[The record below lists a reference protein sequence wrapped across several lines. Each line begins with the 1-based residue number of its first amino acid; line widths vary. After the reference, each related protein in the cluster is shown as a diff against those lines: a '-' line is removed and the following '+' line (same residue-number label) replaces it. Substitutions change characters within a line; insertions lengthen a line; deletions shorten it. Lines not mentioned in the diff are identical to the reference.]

1 MRARLLFLALL
12 PFVLAIPMLAVPAH
26 ADHFEISLP
35 ESMNVNDEYLGH
47 IRIPDTSSSART
59 IALLSNDT
67 SVTIPSQII
76 VPADSQAQT
85 FEIYPTSTG
94 HFEVTALFDGTTHR
108 ATFSVFEKGTI
119 SDTEEVAIHL
129 WTPKHVVAGTQYSGY
144 VLLDTYS
151 SSNRIIQMAGDNVI
165 IPDDITILEQS
176 HSVLFQFTPLVKGD
190 AFIVAATDGES
201 SRAEMEVH
209 EGDSISNT
217 KTISLYSHESTMSG
231 DLMVVASLENED
243 GVPLDIPED
252 TTVFLKATAGISVP
266 GSIVVPAGTSQGL
279 VHAVVRDSGTISA
292 SSPDFDTGTIDVGVE
307 EKELSIHIDAAPSPS
322 LTGSVGYFFLWLED
336 EAGELYR
343 KSGVTEVFLTST
355 VREVASFEKGRHTS
369 HGIITVPMV
378 DGLYGGQLYMG
389 REGSADITAS
399 TSGYGTDTVRVN
411 VGAEVLDG
419 ECGVFVLDN
428 VVTSVTLELQDD
440 TRTILQDELNSAKV
454 ALDAA
459 GPGGM
464 FSDIRDVRHEL
475 YRYDE
480 ESHDRL
486 ESAVLDLNDSLGGT
500 STIDAGSVS
509 LDADGL
515 RDLYIDLAR
524 VSSDVISLDS
534 HSIQSAVEDVRIAIV
549 HFELD
554 GDRDRL
560 DGALESLRTAL
571 TESGHGSLMGNI
583 DVAAGRASGTDFG
596 DTPEEALQRA
606 KDILNGIRTDESR
619 ALLDAILVYVGEKTI
634 ERVYVER
641 SRDAIDSLESHVLS
655 DSDTFDLPVDATELY
670 VNNDIADR
678 PDRQAVL
685 ELQSSINVM
694 QDSTNALGDSFL
706 DESLDGLSEELRAVL
721 VLDAVNEI
729 MESIQ
734 DLPLPPENEENTRSM
749 IEDTLETLRDSVDVD
764 SRAAELIAIMSTE
777 FESTETFED
786 ALSKLDAALVLL
798 QNDSSGRINILLGD
812 VQARADSITLWDVA
826 AAHPAPLDILDAGF
840 VVPDDVITT
849 LLAVDRIPG
858 YSIVGINQNVFTYT
872 HSESPSDASDL
883 VDADLASLQEDYAT
897 ASEAVNMVRGQSVGG
912 TGGAGNVLR
921 LALDNLAIG
930 LSSADR
936 GAAYDAYEALKDTLG
951 DYYRDA
957 ELEDQ
962 AMDDFYGFRYA
973 LEQADIDY
981 DLTNLETAIEVL
993 YIEVAD
999 DPRESQ
1005 PIISN
1010 QITLDIIP
1018 DTTDSIAYGVVA
1030 QYVMRDTL
1038 DRDGTSRCLVE
1049 PDEIGP
1055 YSLASR
1061 NVLKYEGQLDG
1072 GTTDAIVVSSTGDV
1086 SHEPV
1091 LQPGDIQKDGR
1102 HRGAILFQLES
1113 GDVGE
1118 HTVTVSIDDHS
1129 IAGLP
1134 ETINSVSYVRVSGSD
1149 GSASFTVQEKP
1160 IDEISFVDVPVPE
1173 NGGIVGLAGVVR
1185 DGSVI
1190 WIDMETVG
1198 DITLKRMADQY
1209 VVYGNDTYSGTLTA
1223 PNLRPIDISIDVSEL
1238 SSSSSVELDVPEK
1251 VRVGEPFPYY
1261 FHVFDN
1267 GVPMQPNTGG
1277 RVSLP
1282 DIFLSFTGNELLIP
1296 VKNEDYKI
1304 TVISEAGTATESVEA
1319 VSSPLEVN
1327 TDGAPGTVQVGEDFF
1342 IRLNSQ
1348 IEDIIFKIQSSIP
1361 NKQEDDRV
1369 RFTPN
1374 VEGNHTVS
1382 IVGERP
1388 GYEPYEKEFSV
1399 SVENMLNVYIESV
1412 GINTVPF
1419 DMTLFQERTESTPFD
1434 FRTDP
1439 TSLSITFP
1447 LQHVDDSGGYKF
1459 IKLTVGPTRDLATDI
1474 PDNTLETAVQT
1485 DLYVV
1490 AHYERDIRVTVLGAE
1505 GSGVY
1510 ARGDIVTVRAED
1522 TEIIPILLYE
1532 RFAGWK
1538 GPVELSG
1545 HVDTFVAESDVL
1557 IEAEYYEDHSTW
1569 MLIVVIGVVVAVI
1582 VITLKRSTKI
1592 AWMMRSIRPSK

>member
-1 MRARLLFLALL
+1 MRQWLLVVAL
-12 PFVLAIPMLAVPAH
+12 FPMLLVVPAY

-35 ESMNVNDEYLGH
+35 ESMNVNDEYLVH
-47 IRIPDTSSSART
+47 IRIPDTSSSVRT
-59 IALLSNDT
+59 ISLLANDT
-67 SVTIPSQII
+67 SVTIPPRIT
-76 VPADSQAQT
+76 VAADSQAAT

-94 HFEVTALFDGTTHR
+94 HFEITAVLDRVTHR
-108 ATFSVFEKGTI
+108 ATFSVYEKGTI
-119 SDTEEVAIHL
+119 DDTEEVAIHL

-151 SSNRIIQMAGDNVI
+151 PSNRIIQMAGDNVI
-165 IPDDITILEQS
+165 IPDDITILGQS
-176 HSVLFQFTPLVKGD
+176 HSVLFQFTPLAKGD

-201 SRAEMEVH
+201 SRAEMEVY

-231 DLMVVASLENED
+231 NLMVVASLENED

-252 TTVFLKATAGISVP
+252 TTVSLKATAGISVP
-266 GSIVVPAGTSQGL
+266 ASIVVPAGDSQVL
-279 VHAVVRDSGTISA
+279 IHAVLRDSGTISA
-292 SSPDFDTGTIDVGVE
+292 SSPDFDTGAIDVGVE
-307 EKELSIHIDAAPSPS
+307 EKELSIHIDAAPSPG
-322 LTGSVGYFFLWLED
+322 LPGSVGYFFVWLED
-336 EAGELYR
+336 KNGDLYR

-355 VREVASFEKGRHTS
+355 VREVASFEQGRYTS

-419 ECGVFVLDN
+419 ECGVFVLEN

-454 ALDAA
+454 ALDSA

-500 STIDAGSVS
+500 STIDAGSIS

-524 VSSDVISLDS
+524 VSSDAISLDS

-554 GDRDRL
+554 GDRNRL
-560 DGALESLRTAL
+560 DGALESLRTVL
-571 TESGHGSLMGNI
+571 TESGYGSLMGNI
-583 DVAAGRASGTDFG
+583 DAAAGRSSGTDFG

-641 SRDAIDSLESHVLS
+641 SRAAIESLEDHVLS
-655 DSDTFDLPVDATELY
+655 DSDTFDLPEEAAELY
-670 VNNDIADR
+670 LNNDVADR
-678 PDRQAVL
+678 PDRQDVL
-685 ELQSSINVM
+685 DLQSAIGVM
-694 QDSTNALGDSFL
+694 QDATGALGDSFL

-734 DLPLPPENEENTRSM
+734 DLPLPPENEENARSI

-764 SRAAELIAIMSTE
+764 SRAAELITIMATE
-777 FESTETFED
+777 FGSTETFED
-786 ALSKLDAALVLL
+786 ALSKLDAALILL
-798 QNDSSGRINILLGD
+798 QNDSSARIDILLDD
-812 VQARADSITLWDVA
+812 VQARADSITFWDVA
-826 AAHPAPLDILDAGF
+826 AAHPAPLDILNAGF
-840 VVPDDVITT
+840 IVPDEVITT

-872 HSESPSDASDL
+872 HVESQSDASDL
-883 VDADLASLQEDYAT
+883 VDADLASLQEDYAA
-897 ASEAVNMVRGQSVGG
+897 ASEAVNMVRGQSIAGS
-912 TGGAGNVLR
+912 GGAGNALR
-921 LALDNLAIG
+921 LALDNMAIG
-930 LSSADR
+930 LASADR
-936 GAAYDAYEALKDTLG
+936 GAAYDAYESLKDTLG

-973 LEQADIDY
+973 LEQADVDY
-981 DLTNLETAIEVL
+981 DMTNLETAIEAL

-999 DPRESQ
+999 DPRDVQ

-1038 DRDGTSRCLVE
+1038 DRDGAGRCLVE

-1091 LQPGDIQKDGR
+1091 LRPDEIQKDGR

-1118 HTVTVSIDDHS
+1118 HTVTVSIDDHA

-1160 IDEISFVDVPVPE
+1160 TDEISFVGVPVPE

-1190 WIDMETVG
+1190 WTNVETIG

-1223 PNLRPIDISIDVSEL
+1223 LDLRPIDISIDVSDL
-1238 SSSSSVELDVPEK
+1238 SSESSVELDVPAE

-1282 DIFLSFTGNELLIP
+1282 DIFLSFTGNELLVP
-1296 VKNEDYKI
+1296 LKGEDYKI

-1319 VSSPLEVN
+1319 VSSPLEVSV
-1327 TDGAPGTVQVGEDFF
+1327 GEPPSTVQVGEDFF
-1342 IRLNSQ
+1342 IMLNSQ
-1348 IEDIIFKIQSSIP
+1348 IEDIVYKILTNIP
-1361 NKQEDDRV
+1361 TQHEDDRI
-1369 RFTPN
+1369 RFSPN

-1382 IVGERP
+1382 ITGERP
-1388 GYEPYEKEFSV
+1388 GYEPYVDEFSV
-1399 SVENMLNVYIESV
+1399 NVENMLNVYVESA
-1412 GINTVPF
+1412 GADAVPF

-1434 FRTDP
+1434 FRTEP

-1447 LQHVDDSGGYKF
+1447 LQHVDDTGGYKF
-1459 IKLTVGPTRDLATDI
+1459 ERLTVGPTRDLATDL

-1510 ARGDIVTVRAED
+1510 ARGDTVTVRAYDE
-1522 TEIIPILLYE
+1522 EIIPILLYE
-1532 RFAGWK
+1532 RFDGWS
-1538 GPVELSG
+1538 GPVSLHG
-1545 HVDTFVAESDVL
+1545 HADTFIAESDVV
-1557 IEAEYYEDHSTW
+1557 ITASYYTDHSAW
-1569 MLIVVIGVVVAVI
+1569 MFIVVVGVAIVAVTL
-1582 VITLKRSTKI
+1582 TLKRSSKF
-1592 AWMMRSIRPSK
+1592 AWMFSGLKK